1 MDRRL
6 YWRPR
11 LLCRRLVGR
20 SDFSRLVA
28 RQDARI
34 VGGDSF
40 CPWRCALTKTLT
52 VLLPF
57 YNERDTVAD
66 AVERLLKTQLP
77 VPLEVI
83 LIDDDSTDGSAE
95 SLARFVD
102 EGRATLVRQPVNKGK
117 GAAIR
122 RGLGLASGQM
132 VTVLDAD
139 LEYDPSDYK
148 DLLLPLLDG
157 EAEVVYGSRSFTS
170 NTAFSFW
177 YVLGNRF
184 LAFACS
190 FLYNT
195 WLSDIETCL
204 KMAPIDV
211 WKGMPLRSNG
221 FGIEAEFTAK
231 VLRSGRKI
239 YEVPIS
245 YSARTREEGKK
256 LHWTDGIVALGILL
270 AVRLMPRRRLA
281 RSRR

>member
-1 MDRRL
+1 ML
-6 YWRPR
+6 
-11 LLCRRLVGR
+11 
-20 SDFSRLVA
+20 SE
-28 RQDARI
+28 
-34 VGGDSF
+34 
-40 CPWRCALTKTLT
+40 TLT

-57 YNERDTVAD
+57 YNERDTVSD
-66 AVERLLKTQLP
+66 AVERLLKTELP
-77 VPLEVI
+77 VPVEVI
-83 LIDDDSTDGSAE
+83 LIDDGSTDGSADA
-95 SLARFVD
+95 LTRFVG
-102 EGRATLVRQPVNKGK
+102 EGRATLVTQPVNRGK

-122 RGLGLASGQM
+122 RGLESATGQM

-139 LEYDPSDYK
+139 LEYDPADYK
-148 DLLLPLLDG
+148 NLLLPLLDG

-184 LAFACS
+184 LAFVCS

-195 WLSDIETCL
+195 WLSDVETCL
-204 KMAPIDV
+204 KMAPLDV
-211 WKGMPLRSNG
+211 WRGAHLRSNG

-245 YSARTREEGKK
+245 YRARTREEGKK
-256 LHWTDGIVALGILL
+256 LHWTDGLVALGILL
-270 AVRLMPRRRLA
+270 AVRLMPRSRFS